1 LGNKKTVYL
10 YIDKKIMKITEHIQ
24 LVLNTSREVLT
35 QGILSVWAIA
45 NYGFSIEDNQPKNI
59 DGTKMS

>member
-1 LGNKKTVYL
+1 
-10 YIDKKIMKITEHIQ
+10 MKITKHIQ